1 MLPGFERARLVD
13 LTLPLVPGMRGV
25 ASEVACTI
33 QSHGWNAINWTLY
46 SHSGTHMDAPIHYE
60 ASEQTID
67 QIALSECMG
76 RAQVIDLTTVEP
88 CACLLPKHL
97 GEQAESWNEGDILL
111 LRTDWYKRL
120 GTPEYRDAL
129 PRISPQL
136 AHWCV
141 AHRVKLIG
149 VEPPA
154 VADPNNREEITEVH
168 RILLEAG
175 VVIVEGLAHLD
186 QLTQSEIFFV
196 AAPIKLAG
204 SDGAPCRA
212 FAFELVSEAL

>member
-1 MLPGFERARLVD
+1 M
-13 LTLPLVPGMRGV
+13 TLPLVPGMRGV
-25 ASEVACTI
+25 ACEVACTI
-33 QSHGWNAINWTLY
+33 PSHGWRATNWTLY
-46 SHSGTHMDAPIHYE
+46 SHAGTHMDAPVHYD

-67 QIALSECMG
+67 QIPLTDCMG
-76 RAQVIDLTTVEP
+76 RAQVIDLSHVAPRTGLEP
-88 CACLLPKHL
+88 EHL
-97 GEQAESWNEGDILL
+97 KELHEYWHEGDILL

-129 PRISPQL
+129 PRISVRL
-136 AHWCV
+136 AQWCV

-175 VVIVEGLAHLD
+175 IVIVEGLAYLD
-186 QLTQSEIFFV
+186 QLTQPEVFFV
-196 AAPIKLAG
+196 AAPLKLAG

-212 FAFELVSEAL
+212 FAIEGPSR